1 MKLLASQH
9 IDKRKWDQMVASD
22 EQLDFFSLSWV
33 QEILHPDWEM
43 LCDDDGNYILNIP
56 KSSKFGFSYRL
67 QPFFIRSLHMTS
79 NCQVDLTEIA
89 QFLSSSASYVQLNVD
104 SDDQNVF
111 QSFGKYQML
120 DLSNSVE
127 EIKSN
132 YTTNAKRILK
142 KIPAEFILGES
153 TDVSEFITFFRKQKG
168 EELRGFTS
176 EVWRRLTILLEET
189 QLRDMLRI
197 RTIHLNGLLIASGAF
212 ISYKGTSYFLK
223 GTATP
228 EGKKLGAMYA
238 MIDQEISSIQETHHT
253 LDFVGSNNESIAQ
266 FYRKFGAVDK
276 QYSILKQ
283 NNLPAILR
291 MFKA

>member
-33 QEILHPDWEM
+33 QDMLHKEWEM
-43 LCDDDGNYILNIP
+43 LCDEDGNYLLNIP
-56 KSSKFGFSYRL
+56 KGSKFGFSYRL
-67 QPFFIRSLHMTS
+67 QPFFIRSLHVS
-79 NCQVDLTEIA
+79 SKHKGHLKELV
-89 QFLSSSASYVQLNVD
+89 QFLKTSASYIQLNVD
-104 SDDQNVF
+104 SDNQNVF
-111 QSFGKYQML
+111 QSFGNYQVL
-120 DLSNSVE
+120 DLSKDLE
-127 EIKSN
+127 GIKAN
-132 YTTNAKRILK
+132 YATNAKRILK
-142 KIPAEFILGES
+142 KIPAEFMLGES
-153 TDVSEFITFFRKQKG
+153 TDVSEFISFFRKQKG

-176 EVWRRLTILLEET
+176 DVWQRLTSFLEET

-197 RTIHLNGLLIASGAF
+197 RTVHLNGLLVASGAF
-212 ISYKGTSYFLK
+212 ISHKGTSYFLK

-238 MIDQEISSIQETHHT
+238 LIDQEISSIRETHHT
-253 LDFVGSNNESIAQ
+253 LDFVGSNNEAIAQ

-276 QYSILKQ
+276 SYGILKQ

-291 MFKA
+291 LFKS

>member
-33 QEILHPDWEM
+33 QDILHNEWEM
-43 LCDDDGNYILNIP
+43 LCDDDGDYILNIP
-56 KSSKFGFSYRL
+56 KGSKFGFSYRL
-67 QPFFIRSLHMTS
+67 QPFFNRYL
-79 NCQVDLTEIA
+79 QVSSKHQGDLKEIIE
-89 QFLSSSASYVQLNVD
+89 FLKASASYIQLNID
-104 SDDQNVF
+104 SENHHVF
-111 QSFGKYQML
+111 HSFGKFQLL
-120 DLSNSVE
+120 DLSNDLE
-127 EIKSN
+127 GIKAN

-142 KIPAEFILGES
+142 KIPVEFIRGES
-153 TDVSEFITFFRKQKG
+153 TDVSEFISFFRKQKG
-168 EELRGFTS
+168 EELRGFTPA
-176 EVWRRLTILLEET
+176 VWQRLTIMLEET
-189 QLRDMLRI
+189 QRRGMLRI

-238 MIDQEISSIQETHHT
+238 MIDHEISSIQETHHT
-253 LDFVGSNNESIAQ
+253 LDFVGSNNEAIAQ

-276 QYSILKQ
+276 SYGIVKQ

-291 MFKA
+291 LFKA